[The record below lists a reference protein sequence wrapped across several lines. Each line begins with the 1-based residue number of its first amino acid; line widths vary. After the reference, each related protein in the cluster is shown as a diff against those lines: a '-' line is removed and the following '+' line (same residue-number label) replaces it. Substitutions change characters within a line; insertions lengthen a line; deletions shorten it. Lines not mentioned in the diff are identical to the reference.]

1 MPGCFL
7 PFTLIIPH
15 WHHLR
20 WLFVEFAG
28 YSIMTIVA
36 AAGAGGSTCDS
47 TRNPHHH
54 TLLLPLRS
62 SANHSPSFRLASLD
76 PQ

>member
-1 MPGCFL
+1 MLGCLL

-15 WHHLR
+15 WHRLR
-20 WLFVEFAG
+20 WLLVEFAG
-28 YSIMTIVA
+28 YSITTIVA
-36 AAGAGGSTCDS
+36 AAGATGSTCGS
-47 TRNPHHH
+47 TRNLHRR